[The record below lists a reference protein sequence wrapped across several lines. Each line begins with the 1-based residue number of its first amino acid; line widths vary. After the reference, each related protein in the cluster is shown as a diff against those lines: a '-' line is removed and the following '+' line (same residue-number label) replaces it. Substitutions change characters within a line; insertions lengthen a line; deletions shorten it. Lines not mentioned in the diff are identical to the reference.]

1 MIQLKDVE
9 KVFSGKT
16 EVHALKG
23 VNLEI
28 TAGEIFGIIGQSGA
42 GKSTLIRCINMLEK
56 PDRGEVWVNGV
67 LINSLNPKELRE
79 ARKGIGMIFQ
89 HFNLLSSRTVAE
101 NIAFPLELA
110 QESKEEIQGKVE
122 SLAKLV
128 GLEDKLHSYP
138 SQLSGGQKQR
148 VGIARALAT
157 EPQILLCDEAT
168 SALDPE
174 TTTAVLQL
182 LQRINQELQL
192 TIVLITHELAVIQ
205 EVCDRVAVLED
216 GLVQE
221 VGPVVDV
228 FTKPQTKATQRM
240 LQGFLTPKLPTELG
254 DPNNTLLR
262 LTFVDNKVHQPI
274 ISQMIRTFQVD
285 ANILFGRIDQMKN
298 ASFGT
303 LLVELSGPSLKIREA
318 VEFLRENQVEVEVL
332 S

>member
-16 EVHALKG
+16 KVHALKG

-110 QESKEEIQGKVE
+110 QESKEEIQAKVE

>member
-110 QESKEEIQGKVE
+110 QESKEEIQAKVE